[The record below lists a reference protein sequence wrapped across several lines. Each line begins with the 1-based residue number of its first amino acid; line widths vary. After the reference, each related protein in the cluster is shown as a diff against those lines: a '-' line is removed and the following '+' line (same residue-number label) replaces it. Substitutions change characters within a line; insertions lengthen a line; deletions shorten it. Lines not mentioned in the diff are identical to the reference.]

1 MSLIRLHLNR
11 WGHIELAF
19 VNARILRRV
28 LQTVMHNG
36 GPKHRTAY
44 IQHDADVETL
54 IGDLPPSTRRDLHAG
69 WDVKVRMDA
78 WEAAHYYGHDAHTAF
93 ERKPASG
100 KTGVKHP

>member
-28 LQTVMHNG
+28 LQTVMQNG

-44 IQHDADVETL
+44 I
-54 IGDLPPSTRRDLHAG
+54 RHAT
-69 WDVKVRMDA
+69 
-78 WEAAHYYGHDAHTAF
+78 GH
-93 ERKPASG
+93 
-100 KTGVKHP
+100 TGVRPS